1 MTRWLAIVYEEAC
14 DDEELWLKLIEF
26 LEKKLKVQQQK
37 VLIQGKT
44 EDKKIRPLNDE
55 KGNMGRS
62 HFAGDSS
69 PEPKCYFCDESE
81 DHVATNGPRGTKIVQ
96 YFACRK
102 FAEMSPNERFKEL
115 RRKGY
120 CFQCLFPGAG
130 ENTGKHNDGL
140 CQRDFICK
148 HKSHD
153 RFPRKKHVLVCHGH
167 RNEKENQDI
176 LQMYKDRCISK
187 QQQLP
192 LFSKDIKLTFH
203 INQSSVQQDNPSDE
217 EKAIYILQT
226 IKVDQQ
232 QYSLFYDSGCSEMV
246 SKYDAV
252 RRIGHRAV
260 EEVAGPISIGGVGNS
275 QVKTKHGIYKI
286 QLPLFNGNEATLSG
300 VCLDEIT
307 MKFPTYP
314 MRGRVEDDIKKAYKI
329 SGGNLKELPKLPK
342 SVGGHTDFMIGIK
355 YLRYYP
361 EKVFQ
366 LPSGLSIYRS
376 WFKNADG
383 TRGVIGGPHK
393 VFTEIESTYHMD
405 SASFVSNQY
414 HLFKSGY
421 QVNPDASMLHVK
433 MKKDCM
439 NNFKISEPDE
449 NNADQ
454 GMICGARN
462 SLLARNLKIF
472 ENVENAGSEIS
483 YRCSNC
489 RS

>member
-1 MTRWLAIVYEEAC
+1 
-14 DDEELWLKLIEF
+14 
-26 LEKKLKVQQQK
+26 
-37 VLIQGKT
+37 
-44 EDKKIRPLNDE
+44 
-55 KGNMGRS
+55 MGRS

-115 RRKGY
+115 QRKGY
-120 CFQCLFPGAG
+120 CFQCLLPGAE

-176 LQMYKDRCISK
+176 LQMYKDICISK

-203 INQSSVQQDNPSDE
+203 VNQSSVQQDNPSDE

-232 QYSLFYDSGCSEMV
+232 QYSLFYDSGCSEKV

-252 RRIGHRAV
+252 RRTGQRAV
-260 EEVAGPISIGGVGNS
+260 EEVAGPISIGGGGNS

-286 QLPLFNGNEATLSG
+286 QLPLFNGNETTLSG

-314 MRGRVEDDIKKAYKI
+314 MRGRVEDDIK
-329 SGGNLKELPKLPK
+329 S
-342 SVGGHTDFMIGIK
+342 
-355 YLRYYP
+355 
-361 EKVFQ
+361 FQ
-366 LPSGLSIYRS
+366 SYQ
-376 WFKNADG
+376 
-383 TRGVIGGPHK
+383 
-393 VFTEIESTYHMD
+393 
-405 SASFVSNQY
+405 NQ
-414 HLFKSGY
+414 
-421 QVNPDASMLHVK
+421 
-433 MKKDCM
+433 
-439 NNFKISEPDE
+439 
-449 NNADQ
+449 
-454 GMICGARN
+454 
-462 SLLARNLKIF
+462 
-472 ENVENAGSEIS
+472 
-483 YRCSNC
+483 
-489 RS
+489 